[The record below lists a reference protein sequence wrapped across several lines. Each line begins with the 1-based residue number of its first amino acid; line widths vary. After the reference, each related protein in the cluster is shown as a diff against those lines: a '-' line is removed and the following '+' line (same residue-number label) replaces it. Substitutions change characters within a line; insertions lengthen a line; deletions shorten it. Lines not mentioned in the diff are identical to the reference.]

1 MSDVKI
7 ATRESYGNALAELG
21 KVNPDVVVF
30 DADLAGATKTGVF
43 KKAFPERHFDCG
55 IAESNM
61 VGLAAGIATTGIPV
75 FASSYAIFTAGRCY
89 EQIRTS
95 VCYPKLNVKIAATHA
110 GVTVGEDGASHQCCE
125 DISLMRNIPG
135 MVVVSPADAT
145 EAALATEAILEYNGP
160 VYLRLSRSAS
170 PVIFDENYQFQLGK
184 GVVLQDGN
192 DIAIF
197 STGIVLGEVLQAAEK
212 LKQKGLSVA
221 VINIHTI
228 KPIDQELVIKYA
240 SKCKHLFTVEEHS
253 IIGGLGSAIAEVTAE
268 YQPVKLTRIGIKDI
282 FGSSGDPSG
291 MFKRYGLDYESIE
304 ETILKSLK

>member
-1 MSDVKI
+1 MEK
-7 ATRESYGNALAELG
+7 ALTREAYGKTLAKLG
-21 KVNPDVVVF
+21 ETRHFYVM
-30 DADLAGATKTGVF
+30 DADLAGSTQTEIF
-43 KKAFPERHFDCG
+43 RKKYPERFIQCG
-55 IAESNM
+55 IAEANM
-61 VGLAAGIATTGIPV
+61 INMAAGIATTGIPV

-145 EAALATEAILEYNGP
+145 EAALATEAILNYNGP
-160 VYLRLSRSAS
+160 VYLRLSRSSS
-170 PVIFDENYQFQLGK
+170 PVIFDETYNFELGK

-197 STGIVLGEVLQAAEK
+197 STGIVLGEVLQAADN
-212 LKQKGLSVA
+212 LRQKGLSVA
-221 VINIHTI
+221 VINMHTI
-228 KPIDQELVIKYA
+228 KPIDQEIIIKYA

-253 IIGGLGSAIAEVTAE
+253 IIGGLGSAVAEVIAEN
-268 YQPVKLTRIGIKDI
+268 QPVKLTRIGIKDI

-291 MFKRYGLDYESIE
+291 MFKRFGLDYESIV